1 MYKLNPDK
9 NTPWNELPNL
19 PIDESLY
26 RTTEIY
32 EKLGNAK
39 AALARLQGRSVA
51 IPNQGLLIN
60 MICLQEAKA
69 LIIGF
74 LIPQQPLQ

>member
-1 MYKLNPDK
+1 MYKINPDR

-39 AALARLQGRSVA
+39 AAFARLQRISVA
-51 IPNQGLLIN
+51 IQNQG
-60 MICLQEAKA
+60 
-69 LIIGF
+69 
-74 LIPQQPLQ
+74 

>member
-1 MYKLNPDK
+1 M
-9 NTPWNELPNL
+9 NELPSL

-39 AALARLQGRSVA
+39 AALARLQRRSVA
-51 IPNQGLLIN
+51 ITNQSLLIN
-60 MICLQEAKA
+60 MISLQEAKA
-69 LIIGF
+69 LRIGF

>member
-1 MYKLNPDK
+1 MYKINPYR

-39 AALARLQGRSVA
+39 AAFARLQRISVA
-51 IPNQGLLIN
+51 IQNQGLLIN
-60 MICLQEAKA
+60 MISLLEAKA
-69 LIIGF
+69 FRIGF

>member
-1 MYKLNPDK
+1 L
-9 NTPWNELPNL
+9 NELPNL

-39 AALARLQGRSVA
+39 AALASLQGRSVV

-60 MICLQEAKA
+60 MISLLEAKV
-69 LIIGF
+69 
-74 LIPQQPLQ
+74 